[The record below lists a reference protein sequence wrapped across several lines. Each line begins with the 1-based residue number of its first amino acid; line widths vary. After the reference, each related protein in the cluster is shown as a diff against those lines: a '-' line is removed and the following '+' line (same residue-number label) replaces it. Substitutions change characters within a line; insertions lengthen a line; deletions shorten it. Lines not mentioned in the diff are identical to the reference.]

1 MKIAQILAAA
11 LAMSASAAVSATDAI
26 RSGYGRVRNLPNFKF
41 EKYRPSRHRAR
52 ANGNLWS
59 DDGCTQSSRKD
70 GLPRGYPG
78 AKLAR
83 KAMLK
88 QVAVKHPRG
97 LRLDGVTI

>member
-1 MKIAQILAAA
+1 MKISSIIAAA
-11 LAMSASAAVSATDAI
+11 LTAAGKSIVDSTFGKI
-26 RSGYGRVRNLPNFKF
+26 RKLANFKI
-41 EKYRPSRHRAR
+41 ENYRQSRNRTNSSQSKKY
-52 ANGNLWS
+52 
-59 DDGCTQSSRKD
+59 DGCPQSEKDD
-70 GLPRGYPG
+70 GLPRGYSG

>member
-1 MKIAQILAAA
+1 MKITNLFAAA
-11 LAMSASAAVSATDAI
+11 LAISASATKSTADAI
-26 RSGYGRVRNLPNFKF
+26 RSGYGRIRNRPNFKF
-41 EKYRPSRHRAR
+41 ENHRPSKHRADS
-52 ANGNLWS
+52 NLWGY
-59 DDGCTQSSRKD
+59 DGCTQSSRED

-97 LRLDGVTI
+97 LRLDGATV